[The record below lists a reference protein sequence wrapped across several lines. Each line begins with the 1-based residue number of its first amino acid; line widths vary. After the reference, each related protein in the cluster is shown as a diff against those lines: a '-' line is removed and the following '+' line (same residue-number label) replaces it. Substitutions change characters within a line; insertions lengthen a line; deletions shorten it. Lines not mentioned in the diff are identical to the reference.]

1 MTAYQ
6 EIVDFLTSGP
16 TLEEIVK
23 FQPSESTSI
32 RARYLAKKRD
42 TGKLTLPERDEWKEF
57 ARAEQFL
64 EAIRARAKRRL
75 GT

>member
-6 EIVDFLTSGP
+6 EFVDFLTSGP
-16 TLEEIVK
+16 SLEEIIQ
-23 FQPSESTSI
+23 FQPSESTSV

-57 ARAEQFL
+57 TKAEQFL
-64 EAIRARAKRRL
+64 EALRARAKRRL
-75 GT
+75 GM